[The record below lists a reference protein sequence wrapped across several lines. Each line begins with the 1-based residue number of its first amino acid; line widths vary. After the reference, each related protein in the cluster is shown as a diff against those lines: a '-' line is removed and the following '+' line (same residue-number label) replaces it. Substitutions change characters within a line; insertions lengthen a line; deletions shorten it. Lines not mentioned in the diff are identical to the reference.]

1 MKSAFEF
8 LRKAGVFYIA
18 TLDGEKPRL
27 RPFGVVASF
36 KGHLY
41 ICTKDDKDCFRQ
53 MEQNPRVE
61 IATMLGEDWIR
72 VTGEIV
78 RDEDP
83 KAKKAVLDQ
92 NPHVKD
98 IYSADDPHFA
108 VLYFQRAHAD
118 IYRSIG
124 KIEAVPLL

>member
-36 KGHLY
+36 KDRLY

-92 NPHVKD
+92 NPHVKA